1 MIGFYIMFFIDVAR
15 QIGVPR
21 AALATKAGGGSPFA
35 PPPVPEASGAGG
47 LSKYEELKQRQDE
60 MARMMREKTM
70 LEVNNAAKVR
80 PSPRGRAALSRARGR
95 RARRWS
101 SPRAKPRHT
110 LARQGRRA
118 EGIHHVLG
126 KAGAACSQRHGRT

>member
-1 MIGFYIMFFIDVAR
+1 
-15 QIGVPR
+15 
-21 AALATKAGGGSPFA
+21 LATKAGGGSPFA
-35 PPPVPEASGAGG
+35 PPPEPEASGEGG

-80 PSPRGRAALSRARGR
+80 PSPSGPAALPHARGR

-101 SPRAKPRHT
+101 LPPR
-110 LARQGRRA
+110 
-118 EGIHHVLG
+118 
-126 KAGAACSQRHGRT
+126 

>member
-1 MIGFYIMFFIDVAR
+1 MLHRALRPRAR
-15 QIGVPR
+15 AAATLATSRVPR

-35 PPPVPEASGAGG
+35 PPPEPEASGAGG

-101 SPRAKPRHT
+101 SPPR
-110 LARQGRRA
+110 
-118 EGIHHVLG
+118 
-126 KAGAACSQRHGRT
+126 

>member
-1 MIGFYIMFFIDVAR
+1 MLSRALRPRAR
-15 QIGVPR
+15 AAATLATSWVPR

-35 PPPVPEASGAGG
+35 PPPEPEASGEGG

-80 PSPRGRAALSRARGR
+80 PSPRGPAALPHARGR

-101 SPRAKPRHT
+101 LPPR
-110 LARQGRRA
+110 
-118 EGIHHVLG
+118 
-126 KAGAACSQRHGRT
+126 

>member
-1 MIGFYIMFFIDVAR
+1 M
-15 QIGVPR
+15 
-21 AALATKAGGGSPFA
+21 ATKAGGGSPFA
-35 PPPVPEASGAGG
+35 PPPEPEASGEGG

-80 PSPRGRAALSRARGR
+80 PSPRGRAALSRAHSR

-101 SPRAKPRHT
+101 SPPR
-110 LARQGRRA
+110 
-118 EGIHHVLG
+118 
-126 KAGAACSQRHGRT
+126 